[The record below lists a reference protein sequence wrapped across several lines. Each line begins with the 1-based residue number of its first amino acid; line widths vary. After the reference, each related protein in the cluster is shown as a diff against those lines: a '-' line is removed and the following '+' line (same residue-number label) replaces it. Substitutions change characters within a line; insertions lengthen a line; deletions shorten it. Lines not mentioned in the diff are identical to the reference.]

1 MSEERTE
8 QPLAARL
15 SREVVELRQAVATHL
30 RYLGGVEEGLRQD
43 RRTMTREVAANIVQ
57 HQRRNLLRAVERTGK
72 LHDGYADYSFTLPDE
87 SEGSD

>member
-1 MSEERTE
+1 MSEHTE
-8 QPLAARL
+8 TMEGMAR
-15 SREVVELRQAVATHL
+15 EIVELRQAVATHL

-72 LHDGYADYSFTLPDE
+72 LHDGYADYSFRI
-87 SEGSD
+87 EGSNDE